1 MTALSREE
9 AKNEAMLRL
18 SPVAGDFPF
27 FAGTSLLFGLMFAFC
42 LHDNPCGIT
51 YPLFVLFACAC
62 GIRICRRLSLPI
74 KKGSWF
80 LLAAALLLGLSTFY
94 TADPF
99 LHCMNSLALVLL
111 GAVFAL
117 HQFYEEQDWNIGKY
131 MSAIM
136 LYFLQALGAL
146 PWPFCHA
153 SSYKKE
159 TGTKGFRLLLLFL
172 AGFSAALPVCLILT
186 ALLCQAD
193 AVFSSLVE
201 WLAGHLFSPAALLEM
216 AAQAAF
222 GSLAL
227 YCLVCSCCLR
237 RIAREVPNRQCL
249 HPAIAITC
257 LSSISLVYLL
267 FCAIQVFYLFLGR
280 GSLPEGYTYASY
292 ARQGFFQLLWVA
304 SFNLAMVLCC
314 LKYVRPHK
322 CLRLLLTLVCL
333 CTFIMLASAA
343 YRMLLYVQQY
353 HLTYLRVLVLW
364 FLALLFVLMSGVCL
378 MIWIQNFRLVPYCV
392 AAITIFYVGLA
403 WLRPDSIV
411 AQDYVSR
418 LDPQTATESELAWL
432 SFAFSADAA
441 PAAAS
446 LGLSLDELRA
456 RSQCQ
461 SPFGWYWYI
470 SRSGGDS
477 DQYPD
482 GLRTYNASIA
492 KARELFGQ

>member
-9 AKNEAMLRL
+9 AKNEDMLRL
-18 SPVAGDFPF
+18 LPVAGDFPF

-51 YPLFVLFACAC
+51 YPLFVLFACVC
-62 GIRICRRLSLPI
+62 GVQICRRLSLPI

-80 LLAAALLLGLSTFY
+80 LLAAALLLGFSTFC

-99 LHCMNSLALVLL
+99 LHLTNNLALLLL

-131 MSAIM
+131 MSAIL
-136 LYFLQALGAL
+136 LYFLHALTAL
-146 PWPFCHA
+146 PWPFYHA

-159 TGTKGFRLLLLFL
+159 TGARSFRLLLLFL
-172 AGFSAALPVCLILT
+172 AGLSAALPVCLILT

-201 WLAGHLFSPAALLEM
+201 WLAAHLFSPAVLLEIT
-216 AAQAAF
+216 AQAVF
-222 GSLAL
+222 GSFAL

-237 RIAREVPNRQCL
+237 RIARKVPNRQWL

-257 LSSISLVYLL
+257 LGSLSLVYLL
-267 FCAIQVFYLFLGR
+267 FCAIQVFYLFLGQ

-322 CLRLLLTLVCL
+322 YLRLLLTLVCL
-333 CTFIMLASAA
+333 CTFIMIASASF
-343 YRMLLYVQQY
+343 RMLLYVRQY

-364 FLALLFVLMSGVCL
+364 FLALLFVLMNGVCL
-378 MIWIQNFRLVPYCV
+378 MIWVPKFRLVPYCV
-392 AAITIFYVGLA
+392 AAITVFYAGLA
-403 WLRPDSIV
+403 WSRPDSIV
-411 AQDYVSR
+411 AKDYVSR
-418 LDPQTATESELAWL
+418 LDPNTATEAELAWL

-446 LGLSLDELRA
+446 LGLSLDELKA
-456 RSQCQ
+456 RSQYQ
-461 SPFGWYWYI
+461 NFGWYWYI
-470 SRSGGDS
+470 SRNGEDG